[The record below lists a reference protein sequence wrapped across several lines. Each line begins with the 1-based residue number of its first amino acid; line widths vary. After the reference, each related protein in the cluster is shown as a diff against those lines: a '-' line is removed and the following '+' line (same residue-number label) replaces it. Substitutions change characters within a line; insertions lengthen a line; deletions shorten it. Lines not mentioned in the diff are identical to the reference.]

1 MTSEIPA
8 LARGCRFRRSDKGA
22 GALLV
27 PEGVVDL
34 NSSASAIVEL
44 IDGKRT
50 VQAIAVEL
58 SARTA
63 IDLQSMSSDVETLL
77 QRLAAKC
84 WLDLRDEAALR

>member
-1 MTSEIPA
+1 MNSEIPA
-8 LARGCRFRRSDKGA
+8 LARGCRFRRAMHGA
-22 GALLV
+22 GTLLV

-50 VQAIAVEL
+50 VEEIAVEL
-58 SARTA
+58 SQRAA

-84 WLDLRDEAALR
+84 WLDLRDEGALR